1 MLRDNFFN
9 YILRSEKE
17 MKKYFYYFILLL
29 TAMLVYS
36 CKINVSD
43 TDDDGGDGEFFHD
56 PQPVNGEADVS
67 LTPTLNWA
75 YNSNNNAIFF
85 ELYLD
90 TVSPPANSMGQI
102 YGNNY
107 SVTMPLKGNTTYYW
121 KVKGFVENEIY
132 ESTIWNF
139 RTKNE
144 IIPTLGLTAYYPFN
158 GNANDLSG
166 NGLNGTVFDASLTDS
181 RFGEFGKAYFFDG
194 IGSYIHVNNNTLLNP
209 ASGITISAW
218 FCLFSNSNS
227 GSIVSKGSENSTGM
241 YGLKFNA
248 QTQTIDIRLIL
259 SDNSQINLSIYNS
272 WQISRWYNV
281 TGTFDRSY
289 LNVYLDGN
297 PSGSLYY
304 PGALGSNFED
314 LYIGKNQEGQY
325 FYGKLD
331 DIRVYERAL
340 NETEIQQL
348 YHEGGW

>member
-1 MLRDNFFN
+1 MKN
-9 YILRSEKE
+9 YL
-17 MKKYFYYFILLL
+17 YYLTLLIM
-29 TAMLVYS
+29 AMLVYS

-43 TDDDGGDGEFFHD
+43 SDDGGNGGDEFFHD
-56 PQPVNGEADVS
+56 PQPMNGEINIS

-75 YNSNNNAIFF
+75 YNSNNNAIYF

-107 SVTMPLKGNTTYYW
+107 IVMMPLKGNTTYYW
-121 KVKGFVENEIY
+121 KVKGFVENEVY

-144 IIPTLGLTAYYPFN
+144 ILPSSGLTAYYPFN

-194 IGSYIHVNNNTLLNP
+194 LSSYIHVNSNTLLNP

-227 GSIVSKGSENSTGM
+227 GSIVAKGSESSTGM

-248 QTQTIDIRLIL
+248 SNQTVDMRLIL
-259 SDNSQINLSIYNS
+259 SDNSQISLSINNS
-272 WQISRWYNV
+272 WQTSRWYNIA
-281 TGTFDRSY
+281 GTFNGSY
-289 LNVYLDGN
+289 LKLYLDGN
-297 PSGSLYY
+297 SSGITYN
-304 PGALGSNFED
+304 PGALGSNNEE
-314 LYIGKNQEGQY
+314 LLIGKNYENQH

-331 DIRVYERAL
+331 DVRIYERAL
-340 NETEIQQL
+340 DETEIQQL
-348 YHEGGW
+348 FHEGGW